1 MGSILRRF
9 ISFKKYDRMIKEED
23 TSIAMAKI
31 GNFRKFKILEIS
43 DDLEIKKRH
52 MSFQTSLKFSKVTSI
67 YSRSSIL
74 SSELIL

>member
-43 DDLEIKKRH
+43 DDLESQGLRLKNDICLFRLLS
-52 MSFQTSLKFSKVTSI
+52 SFQK
-67 YSRSSIL
+67 
-74 SSELIL
+74 

>member
-43 DDLEIKKRH
+43 DDLEIKK
-52 MSFQTSLKFSKVTSI
+52 
-67 YSRSSIL
+67 
-74 SSELIL
+74 